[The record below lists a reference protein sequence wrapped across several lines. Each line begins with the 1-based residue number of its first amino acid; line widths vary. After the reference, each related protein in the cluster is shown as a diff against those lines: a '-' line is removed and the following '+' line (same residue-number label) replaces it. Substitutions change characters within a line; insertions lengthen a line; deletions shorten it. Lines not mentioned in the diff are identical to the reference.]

1 MKSFLQ
7 VIIVAFLFISF
18 LLSLPNLTKE
28 RNFKNYSDEELRLT
42 ASAKGLKPIPKTYE
56 ELLELSNDKNNPI
69 SLEKI
74 ALGKELFFD
83 TKLSLDDSI
92 SCATCHMISKN
103 QDEKKIILNSVT
115 SKKQPNDT
123 KDANNCVICHLSDE
137 SGTDRLATAIGY
149 KGATNPHHLN
159 TLTILNSSLAK
170 YFTWDG
176 EIKTLEKQ
184 ISNSIQ
190 AAHKMNISEEKLMD
204 KLASNEKYIND
215 FKEVFKNEIK
225 NNEETLSFLNI
236 QKAIAVYVKTLLTRG
251 SFDEFLEGEDQ
262 AISLKAKRGLVNFM
276 NFGCSGCHTGMSVG
290 GQSVQRFPLRQFA
303 GIHDLRPNLGSP
315 PDFKIIDKTFP
326 FENKGEYKGRADTHF
341 FRVPILRNVT
351 KTSPY
356 FHNGSVDKIRE
367 AVEIMGRHQVGLNL
381 SNDQID
387 EIVEFLKTLEGNVV
401 EYAKSGKDKKEKN
414 K

>member
-1 MKSFLQ
+1 MKSFFQ

-28 RNFKNYSDEELRLT
+28 RNFKTYSDTQLRTT
-42 ASAKGLKPIPKTYE
+42 AKAKGLKAIPSTYE
-56 ELLELSNDKNNPI
+56 ELLKIIDDENNSI
-69 SLEKI
+69 TLKKI

-83 TKLSLDDSI
+83 TNLSLDNTI

-103 QDEKKIILNSVT
+103 QDEKKVILNAIT
-115 SKKQPNDT
+115 SKKQPNDM
-123 KDANNCVICHLSDE
+123 KNANNCVVCHLSDE
-137 SGTDRLATAIGY
+137 SGTDRLSTAIGY

-159 TLTILNSSLAK
+159 TMTILNSSLAK

-176 EIKTLEKQ
+176 EIKSLENQ

-190 AAHKMNISEEKLMD
+190 ASHKMNIKEDELIKKLKKD
-204 KLASNEKYIND
+204 EKYIKD
-215 FKEVFKNEIK
+215 FNEAFKREDSLTFI
-225 NNEETLSFLNI
+225 NI
-236 QKAIAVYVKTLLTRG
+236 QKAIAIYVKTLLTR
-251 SFDEFLEGEDQ
+251 STFDEFLEGKDD
-262 AISLKAKRGLVNFM
+262 AISSQAKRGLVNFM
-276 NFGCSGCHTGMSVG
+276 NFGCAGCHTGMSVG
-290 GQSVQRFPLRQFA
+290 GQSVQRFPLRHFA

-315 PDFKIIDKTFP
+315 PDFKIIDNTFP
-326 FENKGEYKGRADTHF
+326 FENKGGYKGRADTQF

-381 SNDQID
+381 SNQQID
-387 EIVEFLKTLEGNVV
+387 EIVEFLKTLEGNIVN
-401 EYAKSGKDKKEKN
+401 YTKESRVN

>member
-18 LLSLPNLTKE
+18 LLSLPDLTKE
-28 RNFKNYSDEELRLT
+28 RNFKNYQDEQLRFT
-42 ASAKGLKPIPKTYE
+42 ANSKGLKAIPKTYDE
-56 ELLELSNDKNNPI
+56 FLELSNDKNNPI
-69 SLEKI
+69 NLEKI

-92 SCATCHMISKN
+92 SCATCHLISKN
-103 QDEKKIILNSVT
+103 PTEKKIILNSLT
-115 SKKQPNDT
+115 SKKQPNDM

-176 EIKTLEKQ
+176 EIKTLEQQ

-190 AAHKMNISEEKLMD
+190 SAYKMNISELELMKKL
-204 KLASNEKYIND
+204 KNNEKYKND
-215 FKEVFKNEIK
+215 FEKVFKNEIK

-236 QKAIAVYVKTLLTRG
+236 QKAIAVYVKTLLTRS
-251 SFDEFLEGEDQ
+251 SFDEFLEGNNQ
-262 AISLKAKRGLVNFM
+262 AISVEAKRGLVNFM

-315 PDFKIIDKTFP
+315 PDFKIIDNTFP
-326 FENKGEYKGRADTHF
+326 FENKGGYKGRADTQF

-381 SNDQID
+381 SDEQID

-401 EYAKSGKDKKEKN
+401 DYTKNIKEAK
-414 K
+414 